1 MKRINLPCASCGIML
16 ARVNRDTEIKC
27 PSCGAVT
34 KYNALTG
41 DIQCIPNE
49 KQPYRVTAS
58 GMTFS

>member
-1 MKRINLPCASCGIML
+1 MANVNLPCASCGMTI
-16 ARVNRDTEIKC
+16 ARVGGDAVIKC
-27 PSCGAVT
+27 PRCGAIT

-41 DIQCIPNE
+41 DIKCVPEE